1 MEIFNRLYLHTIEF
15 LLKFLVINN
24 NSETQDLV
32 LELKNRQIEKS
43 FWISLKTSF
52 EI

>member
-1 MEIFNRLYLHTIEF
+1 MEIFNRLSDYYRILAQI
-15 LLKFLVINN
+15 LVIND